1 MNGRLAILVF
11 HRVAPARDPLRV
23 RTGTV
28 DEFRVQMRILKQ
40 FFRPV
45 SISDGLRLLEEGRL
59 PERSVAVTFDD
70 GYADNARL
78 ALPVLQEVGVPAA
91 FFIATGYLDGGRMW
105 NDTVLEAVRR
115 IPLGRYDV
123 PELGPGPVELLSE
136 SGRQPLA
143 LALLKAVKHLE
154 PSRREAAAEALASLS
169 PDPLPQDL
177 MMRSEDVRALADTG
191 MEVGGHTRT
200 HPILRLLGDREAE
213 EEIRGGI
220 EDLRAISGRPVT
232 LFAYPNGRR
241 GEDYGDREVA
251 ILERAGI
258 SAAFV
263 SNRGITT
270 SRSHRLQLPRLNPL
284 HRTPLKFGYALWRA
298 YGEPEWDWRAG
309 ESD

>member
-1 MNGRLAILVF
+1 MSHGLAILVF

-28 DEFRVQMRILKQ
+28 DEFRGQMGVLKR

-45 SISDGLRLLEEGRL
+45 SISEGLRLLAAGRL

-78 ALPVLQEVGVPAA
+78 ALPVLQELGVPAA

-115 IPLGRYDV
+115 IPPGRYDM
-123 PELGPGPVELLSE
+123 PELGTRPLELLSE
-136 SGRQPLA
+136 AGRQPLA
-143 LALLKAVKHLE
+143 LALLKDLKHLE
-154 PSRREAAAEALASLS
+154 PSRRTAAAEALASLS
-169 PDPLPQDL
+169 PEPLPQDL
-177 MMRSEDVRALADTG
+177 MMRSEDVRALVDAG

-213 EEIRGGI
+213 AEIRGGI
-220 EDLRAISGRPVT
+220 DDLRVITGRPVT

-284 HRTPLKFGYALWRA
+284 HRTPLRFGYALWRA
-298 YGEPEWDWRAG
+298 YREPEWDWQAA
-309 ESD
+309 EAA